1 MRPAVFRP
9 SSLNGTVTVPA
20 SKSVVHRMMIAAAL
34 SDAPT
39 EVLGRIEGKDTEATA
54 KCLTALGAKTERRGS
69 GFSVS
74 PLNCQTAA
82 VAEAGES
89 GSTLRFLVPV
99 AASLGTQTEFKTEGR
114 LSERPI
120 KELAEAMRKHGAEV
134 SVSGRSFFVK
144 GKLRSGKFDI
154 DGTVSS
160 QYITGLLFA
169 LPGLSGDSEIIVR
182 GKAVSENYINITLD
196 VLSRFGIIIEKT
208 AHGFYIEGGQT
219 FRTPGKIVSE
229 GDWSSAAFFAV
240 GAALSGKVTLENLIP
255 DSAQGDKAVVDILK
269 DMGADI
275 SETETGL
282 TVAKRELKACS
293 FNAENCPDL
302 VPVTAVAA
310 AAADGV
316 SEISGVSRLKIK
328 ESDRLSAIIKNLSA
342 LGIKSETDGETL
354 KIFGGKIKG
363 GEALSFG
370 DHRMAMSAAVA
381 ATAAE
386 GGIRVDDVDC
396 TAKSYPSFLEDY
408 KATGGRYEII

>member
-9 SSLNGTVTVPA
+9 SGLSGTVTVPA
-20 SKSVVHRMMIAAAL
+20 SKSVVHRMLIAAAL

-39 EVLGRIEGKDTEATA
+39 EVVGRIEGKDTEATA
-54 KCLTALGAKTERRGS
+54 KCLSALGAKTERRES
-69 GFSVS
+69 GYSVS
-74 PLNCQTAA
+74 PLSYRTSA

-99 AASLGTQTEFKTEGR
+99 AAALGTQTEFKTEGR

-120 KELAEAMRKHGAEV
+120 KELAEAMQKHGAEV
-134 SVSGRSFFVK
+134 TVSGKSFFVR

-169 LPGLSGDSEIIVR
+169 LPGLSGDSEIVVR
-182 GKAVSENYINITLD
+182 GKAVSENYIDITLD
-196 VLSRFGIIIEKT
+196 VLSRFGIKIDRT
-208 AHGFYIEGGQT
+208 ASGFYIGGGQT
-219 FRTPGKIVSE
+219 FRSPAKIISE

-240 GAALSGKVTLENLIP
+240 GAALSGKVTLENLLP
-255 DSAQGDKAVVDILK
+255 DSAQGDKAVVGILK
-269 DMGADI
+269 RMGAEI
-275 SETETGL
+275 TETGNGL
-282 TVAKRELKACS
+282 TVIKRELKACS

-302 VPVTAVAA
+302 VPVMAVAA

-328 ESDRLSAIIKNLSA
+328 ESDRLAAIIKNLSA
-342 LGIKSETDGETL
+342 LGIRSETDGETL
-354 KIFGGKIKG
+354 KIFGGRIKG
-363 GEALSFG
+363 GEAKSFG

-381 ATAAE
+381 ATASDGAVS
-386 GGIRVDDVDC
+386 VDDVDC
-396 TAKSYPSFLEDY
+396 TAKSYPSFLDDY
-408 KATGGRYEII
+408 AALGGRYEII